1 MHEEDRNI
9 YIFIPDGWKHLG
21 TNTVV
26 QRRGIPLDTEDI
38 EALKERCISKMKM
51 RKNKKKMSMVNSDG

>member
-1 MHEEDRNI
+1 MHEADRNI
-9 YIFIPDGWKHLG
+9 YIFTPDGWKHLG

-38 EALKERCISKMKM
+38 EALKALYLENEDAKKQ
-51 RKNKKKMSMVNSDG
+51 KKMSMVNSCQ